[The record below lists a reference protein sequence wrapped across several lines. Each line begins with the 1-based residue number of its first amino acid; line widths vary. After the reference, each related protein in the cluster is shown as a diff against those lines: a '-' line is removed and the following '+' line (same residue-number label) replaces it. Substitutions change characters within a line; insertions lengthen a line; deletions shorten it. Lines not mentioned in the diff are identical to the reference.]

1 MTLILAVWGSF
12 GDEDPGVNV
21 VDAVVIAAAVVFAW
35 SGWRQG
41 FVAGLFS
48 FVGFLVGGLGAAL
61 LLPGL
66 IEGLDV
72 PGVAGAVGLAMGIL
86 VAALVGQT
94 LSSLVGR
101 RLRSGLNVRGLQ
113 VVDSAAG
120 AALNLAALG
129 VVLWIVATAVG
140 LVPALPVAREVRS
153 SLVLRT
159 IDSAVP
165 DAARDVLSGLRD
177 AGDASGLPR
186 VFSGFGQY
194 AGPEVPPP
202 NDELLR
208 DPAVRAAWPSLTK
221 VTTVACDAVVTGSGF
236 VYAPDRVLTNAHVV
250 AGSSAPTIRIPG
262 DPNVYDAT
270 IVAIDPR
277 IDLAVLRVD
286 GLPAPPLRFASRT
299 AETGDGAVVAGFP
312 GGGDLVAT
320 SARIRARVDARG
332 EDIYGRSGVVRDVY
346 SFRGNVVPGNSG
358 GPLLAPSGRVYG
370 IVFAAGVGE
379 PEAGYAITAQQAA
392 AISAEGVRAVEPT
405 NSGACR

>member
-177 AGDASGLPR
+177 AVDASGLPR

-312 GGGDLVAT
+312 GGGDLVVT

-346 SFRGNVVPGNSG
+346 SFRGTVVPGNSG